1 MMKIVADENIPL
13 LQGVFE
19 PYAEVVYAPAGA
31 ISPTLLKGADAL
43 LIRTRTRCD
52 AKLLAHSPV
61 RFVATATVGA
71 DHIDSD
77 YCRQNGIAVFSAA
90 GCNAAAVAQYVVTA
104 LLAAETLTGK
114 KVQERTLGIIGA
126 GNIGRLVSA
135 LAAHMGMRVLLN
147 DPPRAA
153 REGTAGFVEL
163 EELLQRADSVTL
175 HVPLSGCTRNL
186 AGDAFF
192 ERLQCGAVFINTSRG
207 EVTDEAAL
215 LRHRKKLGAVILDV
229 WQNEPHIHP
238 ATLAAAD
245 IATPHIAGY
254 SIQGKSNAT
263 TMVVRA
269 LATFFDIG
277 ALKNFTATFATGKTH
292 IDIPCGENR
301 LRTLL
306 TAAYPILED
315 DKLLR
320 AQPQNFEQLR
330 NKYPLRNTPEWEEL
344 GIKN

>member
-1 MMKIVADENIPL
+1 MMKIVADENIL
-13 LQGVFE
+13 LLKGVFE
-19 PYAEVVYAPAGA
+19 PYAEVVYAPADA
-31 ISPTLLKGADAL
+31 ICSALLKDADAL

-52 AKLLAHSPV
+52 AKLLAHSSV
-61 RFVATATVGA
+61 RFIATATVGA
-71 DHIDSD
+71 DHIDAD

-90 GCNAAAVAQYVVTA
+90 GCNAAAVAQYVMTA
-104 LLAAETLTGK
+104 LLATELLTGK
-114 KVQERTLGIIGA
+114 NIQERTLGIIGV

-135 LAAHMGMRVLLN
+135 LAVHLGMSVLLN

-153 REGTAGFVEL
+153 REGTTGFVTL

-175 HVPLSGCTRNL
+175 HVPLTDHTRNL
-186 AGDAFF
+186 AGNAFF
-192 ERLQCGAVFINTSRG
+192 EQLQHGSAFINTSRG
-207 EVTDEAAL
+207 EVTDERAL
-215 LRHRKKLGAVILDV
+215 LHHRKKLGAVILDV
-229 WQNEPHIHP
+229 WQNEPHIHR

-269 LATFFDIG
+269 LAAFFDID
-277 ALKNFTATFATGKTH
+277 ALKNFTATFAAEKTN
-292 IDIPCGENR
+292 IDIPCDKNR
-301 LRTLL
+301 LRALL
-306 TAAYPILED
+306 TAAYPIFED

-330 NKYPLRNTPEWEEL
+330 NKYPLRNEV
-344 GIKN
+344 